1 LAARETIRL
10 ATASKLWSPSLNPGN
25 LVLQFFFWL
34 LLFVLVAGGWL
45 VWSQL
50 RRTLFSRRVERAL
63 RDIVRDRNELQATFL
78 RTAGASGKPRGL
90 AWKQCDFQ
98 DGLLLARDRAT
109 GELIGL
115 VGATISFAA
124 IEGVATWKTSKRSA
138 ISCRHRRADLEERPM
153 DHARPRSSTSNR
165 ARSSSGTAITST
177 RFNRG
182 ACSALFHARR

>member
-1 LAARETIRL
+1 M
-10 ATASKLWSPSLNPGN
+10 
-25 LVLQFFFWL
+25 L
-34 LLFVLVAGGWL
+34 LTFIAGGWL

-98 DGLLLARDRAT
+98 DGVLLARDRAT

-124 IEGVATWKTSKRSA
+124 IAGGDMEDVEAVGNLRAATAVLTWKNGQWVTQG
-138 ISCRHRRADLEERPM
+138 RAVFNLEPREVLERYRDSLDP
-153 DHARPRSSTSNR
+153 
-165 ARSSSGTAITST
+165 I
-177 RFNRG
+177 
-182 ACSALFHARR
+182 